1 VFTVDYFHHR
11 IHLWVYG
18 SNKYFYYLFK
28 HLFNKIITIKMFLLK
43 KQKGCPQA
51 FGSAKKITHTLFCVS
66 NYYKEVI
73 TVAGNGKV
81 GLAARAVDRRGIEVN
96 LKKTGYRIEIY
107 I

>member
-43 KQKGCPQA
+43 KQKGYPQA
-51 FGSAKKITHTLFCVS
+51 FGSAKKKYTYPILCFKLLQRGHYRCG
-66 NYYKEVI
+66 KWEI
-73 TVAGNGKV
+73 GAGRQSG
-81 GLAARAVDRRGIEVN
+81 
-96 LKKTGYRIEIY
+96 
-107 I
+107 